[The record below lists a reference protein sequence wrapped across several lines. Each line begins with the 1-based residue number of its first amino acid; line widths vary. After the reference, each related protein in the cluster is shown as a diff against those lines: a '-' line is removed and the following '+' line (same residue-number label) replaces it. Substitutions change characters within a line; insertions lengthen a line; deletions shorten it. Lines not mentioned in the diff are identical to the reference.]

1 MSEVKRLEANMLD
14 DQNNKDNTKDINSIG
29 IDGKYRWPIRLAAP
43 ILLAATI
50 GVNYAMGIN
59 RNKEVSDA
67 YHLYT
72 TPPGYFF
79 IVWSVIYT
87 TLIISNIYNLI
98 TNKWNLKTH
107 IYFGISNVISIIWTV
122 IFNGGS
128 LAEIVISSFVL
139 FLLCISILLT
149 WIEMGHSVEEKLG

>member
-1 MSEVKRLEANMLD
+1 MLEDKNI
-14 DQNNKDNTKDINSIG
+14 TDINSIG
-29 IDGKYRWPIRLAAP
+29 IDGKFRWPIRLVGP
-43 ILLAATI
+43 LLLITTI
-50 GVNYAMGIN
+50 AVNYAMGIN

-79 IVWSVIYT
+79 IIWSIIYT

-98 TNKWNLKTH
+98 KNKWNLKTH
-107 IYFGISNVISIIWTV
+107 IYFAISNVISIIWTV

-128 LAEIVISSFVL
+128 LTEIVISSFVL
-139 FLLCISILLT
+139 FLLCIFIFMT
-149 WIEMGHSVEEKLG
+149 WVEMGHSVEEKLK